1 LRSVWRTYNESALFT
16 MSHIQSK
23 QGLYQAKEQ
32 ILSLPDNLTKNAKK
46 IYMEL
51 QQAFDQNNPETN

>member
-1 LRSVWRTYNESALFT
+1 